1 MLDFNQKTEFS
12 DQDFD
17 TLKATCNDCQRC
29 PLAPTRTKVVFGHG
43 PTPCPIMAIGEGPG
57 EQEDLEGLPFI
68 GRAGQLLTKIIES
81 VGLNR
86 EQDFFITN
94 TVKCRPPNNRDPHPE
109 EIAQCQH
116 FLIRQIQLIQ
126 PKILLL
132 IGNPALKSIM
142 GAEHSIT
149 KARGQWFTQPVDYMD
164 TPLFVMPIFHPSYLL
179 RNASKEK
186 GKPKWLT
193 WQDMK
198 EVKSALDFMKPGQ

>member
-12 DQDFD
+12 QNDYSELQ
-17 TLKATCNDCQRC
+17 AICNDCQRC
-29 PLAPTRTKVVFGHG
+29 PLAPTRTQVVFGTG
-43 PTPCPIMAIGEGPG
+43 PTPCDIMAIGEGPG
-57 EQEDLEGLPFI
+57 EQEDKEGVPFI
-68 GRAGQLLTKIIES
+68 GRAGQLLTKIFES

-86 EQDFFITN
+86 DTDIYITN
-94 TVKCRPPNNRDPHPE
+94 TVKCRPPNNRDPHAD

-116 FLIRQIQLIQ
+116 FLMRQIQLVK

-142 GAEHSIT
+142 GADRTIT
-149 KARGQWFTQPVDYMD
+149 KSRGQWFTQPVDYMEQ
-164 TPLFVMPIFHPSYLL
+164 PLYVMPIFHPSFLL

-198 EVKSALDFMKPGQ
+198 EVKSARDMMTGN

>member
-12 DQDFD
+12 QNDYSELQ
-17 TLKATCNDCQRC
+17 AICNDCQRC
-29 PLAPTRTKVVFGHG
+29 ALAPTRTQVVFGTG
-43 PTPCPIMAIGEGPG
+43 PTPCDIMAIGEGPG
-57 EQEDLEGLPFI
+57 EQEDKEGVPFI
-68 GRAGQLLTKIIES
+68 GRAGQLLTKIFES

-86 EQDFFITN
+86 DTDIYITN
-94 TVKCRPPNNRDPHPE
+94 TVKCRPPNNRDPHAD

-116 FLIRQIQLIQ
+116 FLMRQIQLVK

-142 GAEHSIT
+142 GADRTIT
-149 KARGQWFTQPVDYMD
+149 KSRGQWFTQPVDYMEQ
-164 TPLFVMPIFHPSYLL
+164 PLYVMPIFHPSFLL

-198 EVKSALDFMKPGQ
+198 EVKSARDMMTGN